1 MSATRILII
10 DDFFGRVVQEAP
22 NTDRE
27 NLCAH
32 FLWRDA
38 TGDVSA
44 NASRQK
50 VLEPTAEAVF
60 CRAQSPACSSP
71 GGTVEN
77 DLGMAMDA
85 VRKGWKG
92 IQDSRFVIS
101 DSGRD
106 SNSGRKRR
114 KSAISNQQSKISNQ
128 QSVIPWSMVLID
140 LCFYTGRVTVES
152 HRRTPGMPEGR
163 PGDDDPRS
171 YFGLTLLD
179 AIHREFPEIPIFIL
193 SSKPREE
200 VSLEFSRR
208 GALGFIDRSALDG
221 PELLQQALWNH
232 GLLAD
237 SLGEIVG
244 HSLPILL
251 ALREARRAAGHRE
264 NVLIRG
270 ERGSGKEL
278 IARYVHR
285 ANSKFLNPESRFDS
299 ENSNQESGIQNQE
312 LPRIKNQDSKIKNL
326 PPLVVVNSAI
336 FTPNLFASELFGIE
350 PKTATAVDGKIG
362 LIEMAK
368 GGDLFLDEIADMP
381 PEVQAAMLRV
391 LQERKLTRVGGRKSL
406 DVDVRFLAATNADLD
421 DPERGFRPD
430 LLDRLRLGGTIWVP
444 PLRDRPDDIPLLV
457 EKFVREAEAMRPG
470 THRRTVSPE
479 AFEVLSTHDWP
490 GNIRELRSVIFDAVS
505 RHPDVEHLVAG
516 HLRVARKKDEGM
528 KAAPA
533 ASVSLNGNGI
543 GGLVEVVNHCKFPAD
558 EIGKWAGQLDRLQQS
573 HSAMVAR
580 YLHAALE
587 ATKRRTPEQPEGA
600 IQIHPA
606 AKLATGNPKLTA
618 TEAADLFKR
627 LLGPICDELEGD
639 LLAAYRTSLRLR
651 PRSPTRRS
659 VSPPLRITSR

>member
-1 MSATRILII
+1 MSTLPRVLVI
-10 DDFFGRVVQEAP
+10 DDLFGREMKEGFNKEREALCGKFLIREHQCP
-22 NTDRE
+22 GKKVPSRITVDRP
-27 NLCAH
+27 
-32 FLWRDA
+32 
-38 TGDVSA
+38 V
-44 NASRQK
+44 
-50 VLEPTAEAVF
+50 AEVVF
-60 CRAQSPACSSP
+60 CRAQTPACSP
-71 GGTVEN
+71 VGDTVEN
-77 DLGMAMDA
+77 DLESALES

-92 IQDSRFVIS
+92 IHDSRFEIP
-101 DSGRD
+101 DSGQD
-106 SNSGRKRR
+106 STSGRKRR
-114 KSAISNQQSKISNQ
+114 KSAVSNQQSKISNQ

-140 LCFYTGRVTVES
+140 LCFYTGRVTEES

-171 YFGLTLLD
+171 YFGLTLLE

-232 GLLAD
+232 GLLPD
-237 SLGEIVG
+237 PTGEIVG
-244 HSLPILL
+244 TSLPIQI

-264 NVLIRG
+264 NVLLRG

-278 IARYVHR
+278 IARYVNR

-299 ENSNQESGIQNQE
+299 ENSNQESRIQNQE
-312 LPRIKNQDSKIKNL
+312 LPRIKNQDSKIRNL

-391 LQERKLTRVGGRKSL
+391 LQERKLTRVGGRKAL

-421 DPERGFRPD
+421 SPERGFRPD

-479 AFEVLSTHDWP
+479 ALEVLSAHDWP
-490 GNIRELRSVIFDAVS
+490 GNIRELRSVIFDAVT
-505 RHPDVEHLVAG
+505 RHPDVEHLVVG
-516 HLRVARKKDEGM
+516 HLRIERKKEEGV

-533 ASVSLNGNGI
+533 TSVSLNGNGI
-543 GGLVEVVNHCKFPAD
+543 GGLVEVVNHCEFPAG

-580 YLHAALE
+580 YLQAALD

-618 TEAADLFKR
+618 SKAADIFKR
-627 LLGPICDELEGD
+627 LLGPLENELDGD
-639 LLAAYRTSLRLR
+639 LREAYQTSLRLR
-651 PRSPTRRS
+651 PKSIQPRKFEKS
-659 VSPPLRITSR
+659 